1 MEAAGWHQRLGSL
14 LGRGGLVGVFLDIL
28 DLDMLALLVGVSL
41 DILDLNIVVQLV
53 GVSLGILG
61 LDVVVQLEGVSLGI
75 LEIILHLNIEVL
87 VYAEVW
93 PQHQSA
99 VEH

>member
-41 DILDLNIVVQLV
+41 
-53 GVSLGILG
+53 GILG
-61 LDVVVQLEGVSLGI
+61 LDVVVQLEGVSLDI
-75 LEIILHLNIEVL
+75 LEIILHLNIELL
-87 VYAEVW
+87 VQAEVW
-93 PQHQSA
+93 PQH
-99 VEH
+99 

>member
-41 DILDLNIVVQLV
+41 DIL
-53 GVSLGILG
+53 G
-61 LDVVVQLEGVSLGI
+61 LDVVVQLEGVFLDI

-87 VYAEVW
+87 V
-93 PQHQSA
+93 
-99 VEH
+99 

>member
-14 LGRGGLVGVFLDIL
+14 LGRGGLVGALLVGVFLDIL

-41 DILDLNIVVQLV
+41 DILDLKIVVQLV

-61 LDVVVQLEGVSLGI
+61 LDVVVQLEGVSLDI
-75 LEIILHLNIEVL
+75 LEIILHLNIELL

-93 PQHQSA
+93 PQH
-99 VEH
+99 

>member
-14 LGRGGLVGVFLDIL
+14 LGRGGLVGALLVGVFLDIL
-28 DLDMLALLVGVSL
+28 DLK
-41 DILDLNIVVQLV
+41 IVVQLV

-61 LDVVVQLEGVSLGI
+61 LDVVVQLEGVSLDI
-75 LEIILHLNIEVL
+75 LEIILHLNIELL

-93 PQHQSA
+93 PQH
-99 VEH
+99 

>member
-41 DILDLNIVVQLV
+41 
-53 GVSLGILG
+53 GILG
-61 LDVVVQLEGVSLGI
+61 LDVVVQLEGVSLDI
-75 LEIILHLNIEVL
+75 LEIILQLNIEVL

-93 PQHQSA
+93 PQH
-99 VEH
+99 

>member
-41 DILDLNIVVQLV
+41 
-53 GVSLGILG
+53 GILG
-61 LDVVVQLEGVSLGI
+61 LDVVVQLEGVSLDI

>member
-28 DLDMLALLVGVSL
+28 GLEMLAL
-41 DILDLNIVVQLV
+41 LV

-61 LDVVVQLEGVSLGI
+61 LDVVVQLEGVSLDI

>member
-14 LGRGGLVGVFLDIL
+14 LGRGG
-28 DLDMLALLVGVSL
+28 LVGVSL

-61 LDVVVQLEGVSLGI
+61 LDVVVLLEGVSLDI

>member
-1 MEAAGWHQRLGSL
+1 MEAAGWLQRLGSL
-14 LGRGGLVGVFLDIL
+14 LGREGLVGVF
-28 DLDMLALLVGVSL
+28 L

-61 LDVVVQLEGVSLGI
+61 LDVVVQLEGVSLDI

-93 PQHQSA
+93 PQH
-99 VEH
+99 